1 MTTQFVLGLDLGG
14 TKIAAGVVNSRGR
27 LLSSVRLPT
36 PAQGVH
42 KDLAALFDAAHAAV
56 SAAKIPWGRIWAVG
70 VGVPGAVDPRDE
82 TVWAPNLSG
91 WSKVRLRHLLEDA
104 LRRPVFVESDRNVQ
118 ALAEAWQG
126 LGAQRH
132 LRNLVFL
139 TVGTGIG
146 AGLISEG
153 RLIFGAH
160 GVAGAAGWMVID
172 RRWKPEYS
180 RMGCFEA
187 LAAGPAV
194 AKLGKLAW
202 EQNRTSL
209 IGNLAQ
215 RGRAAVQIQ
224 DSKFKIQDQDSKFK
238 SRSPDSILRIR
249 SADSK
254 FKIQGPSSKFNI
266 TAEVVAAA
274 ARAGDK
280 VARRVL
286 EEVGTNLGL
295 GVANIVSLLNPD
307 VVVLGGG
314 LAAIGNLLLA
324 PLRKAVRQWGQPLA
338 RRQVRIVISSLG
350 EEAGILGAARYAQL
364 KYGEK

>member
-14 TKIAAGVVNSRGR
+14 TKIAGGVVNWRGQ
-27 LLSSVRLPT
+27 LFSNVRLKT
-36 PAQGVH
+36 PAQGMR

-56 SAAKIPWGRIWAVG
+56 SAAKIPWGRIRAVG
-70 VGVPGAVDPRDE
+70 VGVPGAFDPRTE
-82 TVWAPNLSG
+82 TVWAPNLPG
-91 WSKVRLRHLLEDA
+91 WSKVRLKHLLEDA
-104 LRRPVFVESDRNVQ
+104 FRRPICVESDRNVQ
-118 ALAEAWQG
+118 ALAEAWLG
-126 LGAQRH
+126 LGAQSQI
-132 LRNLVFL
+132 RNLVFL

-153 RLIFGAH
+153 RLIPGAH

-172 RRWKPEYS
+172 CAWKPEYK
-180 RMGCFEA
+180 RLGCFEA
-187 LAAGPAV
+187 LGAGPAV

-209 IGNLAQ
+209 IGVLAQ
-215 RGRAAVQIQ
+215 RGRVATNHVGPNGVRPSGERRAPLQ
-224 DSKFKIQDQDSKFK
+224 K
-238 SRSPDSILRIR
+238 ST
-249 SADSK
+249 
-254 FKIQGPSSKFNI
+254 GNI

-274 ARAGDK
+274 ARRGDQA
-280 VARRVL
+280 ARRVL

-295 GVANIVSLLNPD
+295 GVANIVSLLNPE

-338 RRQVRIVISSLG
+338 RRQVRIVISRLG
-350 EEAGILGAARYAQL
+350 DEAGILGAARYAL
-364 KYGEK
+364 LRMEEMS